1 MAIKSISDLFN
12 YSLFIFDLDNTLYN
26 EEDYLFQAYMAIG
39 DKFAGFLPDKDKDE
53 LYNILLDTYYKSGRD
68 KLFDNFLERVGLA
81 RSYVADCLNILRTF
95 KPGKPLM
102 LFEELKELLRALE
115 YQDKSIFILTN
126 GNVEQQK
133 NKIRNINWDGLEEH
147 IRFIYAEDIEP
158 KPSSA
163 GVHYILRITGT
174 DISRTI
180 FIGDKETD
188 RVCAENGGV
197 SYIDVKTLTELS

>member
-53 LYNILLDTYYKSGRD
+53 LYNILVDTYYKSGRD

-133 NKIRNINWDGLEEH
+133 NKIRYINWDGLAER
-147 IRFIYAEDIEP
+147 IRVVYAEDIEP

-163 GVHYILRITGT
+163 GVHYILKITGA